1 MTRITTIIGN
11 WKMNATVSDAAQMAM
26 QIKTGIK
33 DLHDVEVTICP
44 SFTAL
49 STVREILAGS
59 GISVGAQDMY
69 HETSGAFTGAV
80 SPEMVAEFCNYVIL
94 GHSERRTL
102 FGDTDDSIRLKVA
115 AGVSAGLNVVMC
127 VGEGLEDRE
136 SGNAKAVVERQVT
149 SGLKGVIAVDQ
160 ISIAY
165 EPVWAIGTG
174 KASTTDD
181 AQDMMAHI
189 RSILVYQFGNVAN
202 GLRLL
207 YGGSVTDENIS
218 DYINEPDID
227 GALVGG
233 ASLKPEIFIK
243 LVGNAANSSSQ

>member
-1 MTRITTIIGN
+1 MTRTTTVIGN
-11 WKMNATVSDAAQMAM
+11 WKMNATVKDAALMAM
-26 QIKTGIK
+26 QIKAGIK
-33 DLHDVEVTICP
+33 DLQDVEVAICP

-49 STVREILAGS
+49 STVGEMLAGS
-59 GISVGAQDMY
+59 GIAVGAQDMY

-80 SPEMVAEFCNYVIL
+80 SPEMVADICNYVIL

-102 FGDTDDSIRLKVA
+102 FGDTDESIRLKVA
-115 AGVSAGLNVVMC
+115 AGISAGLNVVMC

-136 SGNAKAVVERQVT
+136 SGNAKTVVERQVT
-149 SGLKGVIAVDQ
+149 SGLKDVVAADQ

-174 KASTTDD
+174 KASTADD

-189 RSILVYQFGNVAN
+189 RSILAYQFGNVAN

-218 DYINEPDID
+218 DFINEPDID

-233 ASLKPEIFIK
+233 ASLNPEIFIK
-243 LVGNAANSSSQ
+243 LVTNAANSSSQ